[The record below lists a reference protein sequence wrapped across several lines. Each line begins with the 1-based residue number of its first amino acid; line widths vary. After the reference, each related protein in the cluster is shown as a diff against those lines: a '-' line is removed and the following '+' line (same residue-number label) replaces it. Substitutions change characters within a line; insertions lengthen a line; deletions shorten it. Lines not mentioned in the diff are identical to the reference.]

1 MSDFMILGL
10 IFQDLGWRV
19 YKVRAGAAAGVSDE
33 QEQTAAIFRSLTH
46 SLSRTRRGRQRL
58 LGSLILNLEVDVGF
72 IRTRMNASFPK
83 TLTDNH
89 IRDMQIG

>member
-33 QEQTAAIFRSLTH
+33 QERIATTSLSLLSH
-46 SLSRTRRGRQRL
+46 SLSLSQTHAGATL
-58 LGSLILNLEVDVGF
+58 AF
-72 IRTRMNASFPK
+72 IREFNLKFGGGCGIYQNI
-83 TLTDNH
+83 D
-89 IRDMQIG
+89 G

>member
-1 MSDFMILGL
+1 MSDFMIQGL

-46 SLSRTRRGRQRL
+46 SLSLTHASRTSAFIGKFKL
-58 LGSLILNLEVDVGF
+58 KFGSGCEIYQNKDECF
-72 IRTRMNASFPK
+72 IS
-83 TLTDNH
+83 
-89 IRDMQIG
+89 